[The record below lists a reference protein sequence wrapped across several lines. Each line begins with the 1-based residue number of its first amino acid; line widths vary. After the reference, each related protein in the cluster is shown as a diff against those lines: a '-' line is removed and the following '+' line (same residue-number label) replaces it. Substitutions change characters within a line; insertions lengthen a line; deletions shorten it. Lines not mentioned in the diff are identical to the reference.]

1 MSTNSTT
8 ATPQVTNEV
17 MKDLFTGLFSETIGN
32 YKSNFSEEEYNNFSK
47 GFLEVVSDSEEG
59 NKLVKEAYKNLDD
72 LAGDYRNVIKHYGNS
87 FIRAAQNE
95 QEIFDFLFTLSVLQS
110 TINDTFLFGEH
121 NKPLFIKND
130 QGQLKLVV
138 YVSAK
143 DYRWFTQDHS
153 VNLNV
158 TFAYN
163 GEVKNRVFCIP
174 AAYSI
179 TEGFSLIPSG
189 AFPEGEIRELV
200 KQEQA
205 KYQAPNVEEVD
216 PSEIQGATT
225 YTDFIKSVFSNP
237 DAMVEASKD
246 VDYQEATRDLKNL
259 VKYGDMDE
267 VESSITDKDQY
278 KSIKFLKL
286 VVDTLEYFWEQV
298 IGPGRDCPV
307 VMTDDNDKPVIRA
320 FVYGPQAF
328 GIPFYLMDKPEASMN
343 LCMLAISK
351 TGDYLEEVSTPTC
364 ACHIFEAL
372 IYNINESLF
381 DGRFK
386 EVLKEYRDRMA
397 ACMID
402 MYGADSDNNDFMN
415 GEEYEE
421 ILGPTLKMWA
431 DFLKDGMVPFGD
443 SGEMRYKLH
452 RVDTYP
458 SEVTPGKMVTV
469 EDDIYYSPDDW
480 VTPWLSG
487 TSY

>member
-1 MSTNSTT
+1 
-8 ATPQVTNEV
+8 
-17 MKDLFTGLFSETIGN
+17 MKDLFTGLFGEALGN
-32 YKSNFSEEEYNNFSK
+32 YKANFTEEMYKNFSNGIF
-47 GFLEVVSDSEEG
+47 EVISDSDEG
-59 NKLVKEAYKNLDD
+59 NKFVEEAYKNLDR
-72 LAGDYRNVIKHYGNS
+72 LAEDYREVIRNYGNS
-87 FIRAAQNE
+87 FIKAAQYE
-95 QEIFDFLFTLSVLQS
+95 QELFDFLFALSVLQS

-179 TEGFSLIPSG
+179 TEGFSLIPSE
-189 AFPEGEIRELV
+189 AFPEGEVRELV

-205 KYQAPNVEEVD
+205 KYQAPSAGEVE
-216 PSEIQGATT
+216 SLQFQGATT
-225 YTDFIKSVFSNP
+225 YTDFIKSIFSNP
-237 DAMVEASKD
+237 GTIVEASKD
-246 VDYQEATRDLKNL
+246 VDYQESTRDLKNL
-259 VKYGDMDE
+259 VKYKDMDE

-307 VMTDDNDKPVIRA
+307 VLTNDNDKPVIRA

-343 LCMLAISK
+343 LCMLAISE
-351 TGDYLEEVSTPTC
+351 TGDYLEWDSTPTC

-372 IYNINESLF
+372 IYNISEGLF
-381 DGRFK
+381 GGRFK
-386 EVLKEYRDRMA
+386 EVLKEFRDRMA

-402 MYGADSDNNDFMN
+402 MYGADNDPDNFMH
-415 GEEYEE
+415 EDEYYEPC
-421 ILGPTLKMWA
+421 GPTLKMWA

-480 VTPWLSG
+480 VNPWLSHIG
-487 TSY
+487 Y

>member
-1 MSTNSTT
+1 MSTTT
-8 ATPQVTNEV
+8 QTASPQATNEV
-17 MKDLFTGLFSETIGN
+17 MKDLFTGLFSESIGN
-32 YKSNFSEEEYNNFSK
+32 YKSNFTEEEYNNFSK
-47 GFLEVVSDSEEG
+47 GFLEVISDSEEG
-59 NKLVKEAYKNLDD
+59 NKLVKEVYKNLDD
-72 LAGDYRNVIKHYGNS
+72 LAGDYRDVIRHYGNS

-95 QEIFDFLFTLSVLQS
+95 QEIFDFLFALSVLQS

-143 DYRWFTQDHS
+143 DYRWFTQDKS

-158 TFAYN
+158 TFAHD

-179 TEGFSLIPSG
+179 TEGFSLIPSE
-189 AFPEGEIRELV
+189 AFPEGEVRDLV
-200 KQEQA
+200 KQEQV
-205 KYQAPNVEEVD
+205 KYQAHSVG
-216 PSEIQGATT
+216 EIESFQLQGATT
-225 YTDFIKSVFSNP
+225 YTDFFKSILSNP
-237 DAMVEASKD
+237 DSMVEAAKD

-259 VKYGDMDE
+259 VKYRDMDE
-267 VESSITDKDQY
+267 VESSITNKDQY

-307 VMTDDNDKPVIRA
+307 VMTDDDDKPVIRA

-328 GIPFYLMDKPEASMN
+328 GIPFSLMEKPEASMN

-351 TGDYLEEVSTPTC
+351 TGDYLEGVTNPTC
-364 ACHIFEAL
+364 ACHINEAL
-372 IYNINESLF
+372 IYCISENLF

-386 EVLKEYRDRMA
+386 EILKEFRDRMA

-402 MYGADSDNNDFMN
+402 MYEADDNNNNFLH

-421 ILGPTLKMWA
+421 DYGPTIKMWK
-431 DFLKDGMVPFGD
+431 DFLKNGMVPFGNK
-443 SGEMRYKLH
+443 GEMRYKLH

-458 SEVTPGKMVTV
+458 SEVTPGKMVAV
-469 EDDIYYSPDDW
+469 ESDTYYNPDDW
-480 VTPWLSG
+480 VNPWL
-487 TSY
+487 Y